1 MAISIYRGTTPIL
14 RCILPEELT
23 DKSIAEVWITLKF
36 FDRATLHRD
45 QIDYFLSKGE
55 FSLSGNVITLAMSQD
70 DTLRLHPN
78 DYRLDIR
85 ILLSD
90 GSAVALKQKKTIHV
104 IDVLKDGRIEIEGI
118 SQNRIIPVVLSDKNS
133 TEFTAIFNEAQQT
146 FNAELGT
153 QIVVGS
159 GDYNGLTNRPQIN
172 GVTLEGNLSFED
184 LGFYSIQPDMV
195 KDIWDEI

>member
-85 ILLSD
+85 ILLSN

-159 GDYNGLTNRPQIN
+159 GDYNDLTNRPQIN

>member
-1 MAISIYRGTTPIL
+1 MAISIYRGTTPTL

-85 ILLSD
+85 ILLSN

-159 GDYNGLTNRPQIN
+159 GDYNDLTNRPQIN